1 MQLRRQKPARALPLL
16 TAERFL
22 AEREFATQKAELVH
36 GVVHA
41 MYEGGD
47 RLMTGAS
54 DRHNKVTVNAIG
66 ALLGPSQEL
75 GCELYANGMGV
86 LVGAGTVYDPD
97 VMATCDPSGDSSLS
111 HTKPCLVIEVLSPS
125 TRSVDEREKRIA
137 YIRIPTMHDYLIVNA
152 DDRMVDHHHREDD
165 GVWSWTLRYPGD
177 VCSTTCLGPLPVAEL
192 FIGL

>member
-1 MQLRRQKPARALPLL
+1 
-16 TAERFL
+16 
-22 AEREFATQKAELVH
+22 
-36 GVVHA
+36 
-41 MYEGGD
+41 
-47 RLMTGAS
+47 
-54 DRHNKVTVNAIG
+54 
-66 ALLGPSQEL
+66 
-75 GCELYANGMGV
+75 
-86 LVGAGTVYDPD
+86 
-97 VMATCDPSGDSSLS
+97 MATCDPSGDSSLS